1 MKLLEILRGSSNMG
15 HCKKVLSSK
24 TVQAVPTFLSNQAVL
39 ELAENFHFHYRNY
52 RLEMDYSEFESMSLS
67 FIEAYAKWNLGGR
80 KKSVRYKYAG
90 DRNIVLSKFSVNS
103 HPCLESYEASVNNI
117 RAEINQNADHIHIHY
132 KDFRFELSLSE
143 FDEFASV
150 LEEAKSKLKKVISD
164 TPSPERIGFFHR
176 SVPFGRV
183 DDPLNKNYWL
193 YPQDCGLE
201 NVYESTYS
209 TEGDS
214 GLIANRETDSA
225 SNYKIHI
232 DDLFTSTLRYKSL
245 RSPHGCD
252 ESGIFIPLLNRYK
265 FVKFY
270 FENSQ
275 SLTDKQIE
283 STDYFKLLKAG
294 FDANPRDGESKAVY
308 ADPLAQAHRFI
319 ELINSVTTSGYVVGG
334 EKIGAF
340 NDEVVA
346 LHTESGDVVP
356 QTNRLDIE
364 KGLITIYMELGLPQV
379 HNGLHRL
386 AILKYLNDHDLV
398 SDPLVLVHCLD
409 SKKTP
414 LDRHRPIH
422 FDKDGFPVGSLR
434 WRDYTFGEIYL
445 KLQRGS
451 IGIFSVLTTSIFV
464 IVEKSLRFITKK

>member
-1 MKLLEILRGSSNMG
+1 MG
-15 HCKKVLSSK
+15 HCKAVLSSK
-24 TVQAVPTFLSNQAVL
+24 TVQAVPTFLSNQAVI

-67 FIEAYAKWNLGGR
+67 FIEAYTKWNLGGR

-90 DRNIVLSKFSVNS
+90 DKNIVLSKFSVNS
-103 HPCLESYEASVNNI
+103 HPCLENYEASVNNI

-132 KDFRFELSLSE
+132 KDFRFELSLCE
-143 FDEFASV
+143 FDEFASI
-150 LEEAKSKLKKVISD
+150 LEKAKSKLKKVISD

-201 NVYESTYS
+201 NLYESTYGA
-209 TEGDS
+209 EGDS
-214 GLIANRETDSA
+214 GLIVNRETDSPDT
-225 SNYKIHI
+225 YKIHI

-252 ESGIFIPLLNRYK
+252 ESGIFIPLLNRHQ

-275 SLTDKQIE
+275 SLTQKQIE

-294 FDANPRDGESKAVY
+294 FDANPRDGETRAVY

-319 ELINSVTTSGYVVGG
+319 ELINSVTENGYKIGD

-340 NDEVVA
+340 NDEVVP
-346 LHTESGDVVP
+346 LFTESGDVVP
-356 QTNRLDIE
+356 QTNRLDIPN
-364 KGLITIYMELGLPQV
+364 GIITIHIELGLPQV

-386 AILKYLNDHDLV
+386 AILKYLNDHDLL
-398 SDPLVLVHCLD
+398 SEPLVSVHCLD
-409 SKKTP
+409 SKSKLP
-414 LDRHRPIH
+414 DRFRPIYY
-422 FDKDGFPVGSLR
+422 DKDGFPVGSLR
-434 WRDYTFGEIYL
+434 WRDHTFREIYL
-445 KLQRGS
+445 KLHRVG
-451 IGIFSVLTTSIFV
+451 IGILSVLTTSIFV
-464 IVEKSLRFITKK
+464 IVENCLRFLKKK